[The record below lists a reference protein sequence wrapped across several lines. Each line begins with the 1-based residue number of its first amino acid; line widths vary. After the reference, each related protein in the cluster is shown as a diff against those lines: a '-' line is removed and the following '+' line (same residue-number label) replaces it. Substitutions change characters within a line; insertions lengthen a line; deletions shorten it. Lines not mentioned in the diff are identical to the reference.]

1 MKKTF
6 VAILAFLALIAVSFA
21 FTNAGE
27 DPLYKNL
34 KILPKNITKVQLD
47 SVMNHFTASLG
58 VKCGFCHVR
67 NEAAKAW
74 NFPADS
80 NKHKLV
86 AREMMKLTYKINEKY
101 FDVTGSKNLNA
112 TLMVTCYTCHNGK
125 KEPLSIAPKPADQPR
140 PPQGEPAKTK

>member
-1 MKKTF
+1 MKKSI
-6 VAILAFLALIAVSFA
+6 VATLAFAALVAVSFA
-21 FTNAGE
+21 FNDAGE

-34 KILPKNITKVQLD
+34 KILPKNITKPQLD
-47 SVMNHFTASLG
+47 SVMNHFANSLG
-58 VKCGFCHVR
+58 VKCGFCHMR
-67 NEAAKAW
+67 NEETKTW

-86 AREMMKLTYKINEKY
+86 AREMLKMTYKINDKY
-101 FDVTGSKNLNA
+101 FDVTGSKNLGT

-125 KEPLSIAPKPADQPR
+125 KEPSSIPPKPADQPR